1 MKYLKKRIRAIFL
14 PQNQRRKSFFDKLL
28 VLVLAPT
35 WLPVMLVIALILK
48 LKERG
53 EPVFFI
59 QNRLGQNGKVFKC
72 LKFRTMRSD
81 QSFMSEF
88 LRQNPDEAA
97 YYAKY
102 HKFIKDPRIS
112 PLGAF
117 LRKSSLD
124 ELPQL
129 INVLLGEMSLVGPR
143 PYMVNERHEMK
154 GFLAIILEAK
164 PGITGLWQVNGRAA
178 TSFRSR
184 MRIDLLY
191 IKNWSLRLDFIILL
205 KTFKAVIKTHGA
217 S

>member
-14 PQNQRRKSFFDKLL
+14 PQNQRRKSLIDKLL
-28 VLVLAPT
+28 VLLTSPI
-35 WLPVMLVIALILK
+35 WLPVMFIISVILK
-48 LKERG
+48 LKEPK

-59 QNRLGQNGKVFKC
+59 QNRLGQNSKVFKC

-81 QSFMSEF
+81 QGFMDEF

-102 HKFIKDPRIS
+102 HKFINDPRIS
-112 PLGAF
+112 AFGAF

-154 GFLAIILEAK
+154 GFLSGILLIR
-164 PGITGLWQVNGRAA
+164 PGITGLWQISGRSN

-184 MRIDLLY
+184 LRIDLLY
-191 IKNWSLRLDFIILL
+191 IKNWSLLFDFEIM
-205 KTFKAVIKTHGA
+205 IKTIFAVLKSKGA

>member
-14 PQNQRRKSFFDKLL
+14 PQNQRRKSLIDKLL
-28 VLVLAPT
+28 VLVTSPI
-35 WLPVMLVIALILK
+35 WLPVMFIISVILK
-48 LKERG
+48 LKEPK

-81 QSFMSEF
+81 QSFMNEF

-102 HKFIKDPRIS
+102 HKFINDPRIS
-112 PLGAF
+112 ALGAF

-154 GFLAIILEAK
+154 GFLSGILLIR
-164 PGITGLWQVNGRAA
+164 PGITGLWQISGRSN

-184 MRIDLLY
+184 LRIDLLY
-191 IKNWSLRLDFIILL
+191 IKNWSLLFDFEIM
-205 KTFKAVIKTHGA
+205 IKTIFAVLKSKGA